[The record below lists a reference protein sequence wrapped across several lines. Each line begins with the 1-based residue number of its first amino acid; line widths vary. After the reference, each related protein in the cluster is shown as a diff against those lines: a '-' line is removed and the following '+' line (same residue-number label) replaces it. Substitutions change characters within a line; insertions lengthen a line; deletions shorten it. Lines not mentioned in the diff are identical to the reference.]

1 MSTRTI
7 EARISKLESHSIR
20 DGEYYLLWRL
30 PGDEASAAVEAAQ
43 LPRGTKVICPEWF
56 GELPPPQARWIGGDE
71 RLPKHETDSIYEAAK
86 RRYFAKCGCNLED
99 VPSTRGQTDSI
110 ASQMTDVELDFA
122 IFGVTVQ

>member
-1 MSTRTI
+1 MSARTI
-7 EARISKLESHSIR
+7 EARIAKLENQSGR

-30 PGDEASAAVEAAQ
+30 PGDEASAVVKAAH
-43 LPRGTKVICPEWF
+43 LPRGARVICPEWF

-86 RRYFAKCGCNLED
+86 RRYFAKRGCNLED
-99 VPSTRGQTDSI
+99 VPNTRGQTNSI
-110 ASQMTDVELDFA
+110 ASQMTDVDLDFA